1 MSRRVGYGLIGVILS
16 AGAPIGLLVVRLLQH
31 GGAWSVGGITMAV
44 AADPTDYVYV
54 GVSTAIAFALFG
66 IILGQQADRLADLSE
81 TDALTGLRNARGLSE
96 RLEAEIARFARYHQ
110 PLALLLVDLDG
121 LKHTNDRFGHHAGDV
136 ALRHVAD
143 AIRAELRAT
152 DVGARW
158 GGDEFAIL
166 APNTPQLAALT
177 LAERI
182 RTLIARQ
189 DVRWPLTASIGVAVA
204 EATQGEERMSAA
216 TLMQAADSALYEAKH
231 RGRNTVVAPM
241 PPGDDRMRP
250 PSLTKP
256 ILESNR
262 RQHSREAS

>member
-1 MSRRVGYGLIGVILS
+1 
-16 AGAPIGLLVVRLLQH
+16 
-31 GGAWSVGGITMAV
+31 
-44 AADPTDYVYV
+44 VYV
-54 GVSTAIAFALFG
+54 SVSTAIAFALFG
-66 IILGQQADRLADLSE
+66 ILLGRQADLLADLSE

-96 RLEAEIARFARYHQ
+96 RLEVEIARLGRYPQ

-121 LKHTNDRFGHHAGDV
+121 MKHTNDRFGHHAGDV

-166 APNTPQLAALT
+166 APNTPEPAAMT

-182 RTLIARQ
+182 RALIARQ

-204 EATQGEERMSAA
+204 DAAQAQEPMSVA
-216 TLMQAADSALYEAKH
+216 TLMQAADAALYEAKH
-231 RGRNTVVAPM
+231 RGRNTVVATPSN
-241 PPGDDRMRP
+241 GDRMWP
-250 PSLTKP
+250 A
-256 ILESNR
+256 
-262 RQHSREAS
+262 SRTVK